1 MPRCMCDRGI
11 IGSVWRRVRFFRS
24 ASVAVWRRPV
34 KTGERRTP
42 SLPLGIG
49 GGRGGHGGVGG
60 GRLMNR
66 QRGKGVTLLPCFLPV
81 CNHGIALGQ
90 PEETSDEHLAA
101 RPGGSKVTPLVTSA
115 FCLEHTSP
123 SFPVCAAKYCGGPF
137 SPWSAGEDSSGLND
151 PPAHKVGVFK
161 GSVSHS
167 AACNYGE
174 KRVLTLLS
182 PPSSTVH

>member
-1 MPRCMCDRGI
+1 MAACAFFSLCLCRGLAAACENGRKEDAIFTVGDRRGPRGTRWGWG
-11 IGSVWRRVRFFRS
+11 GSSHESAARKRRDL
-24 ASVAVWRRPV
+24 AP
-34 KTGERRTP
+34 
-42 SLPLGIG
+42 
-49 GGRGGHGGVGG
+49 
-60 GRLMNR
+60 
-66 QRGKGVTLLPCFLPV
+66 LLPCFLPV

-151 PPAHKVGVFK
+151 PPAHKVGFF
-161 GSVSHS
+161 
-167 AACNYGE
+167 
-174 KRVLTLLS
+174 
-182 PPSSTVH
+182 